1 MLRSKRYDYITFEAS
16 ILPSS
21 DYFNSVLF
29 RKKENDAISRHAEV
43 EALGPQI
50 VAHMI
55 LLYIILVQHSQ
66 HKQKIHPRHARKYFQ
81 KCGQNNLCVQIYP
94 VTQRSIMIQVL

>member
-1 MLRSKRYDYITFEAS
+1 
-16 ILPSS
+16 
-21 DYFNSVLF
+21 
-29 RKKENDAISRHAEV
+29 
-43 EALGPQI
+43 
-50 VAHMI
+50 MI

>member
-21 DYFNSVLF
+21 YYFNSALF
-29 RKKENDAISRHAEV
+29 REKENDAISRHAEV

-66 HKQKIHPRHARKYFQ
+66 HKQKNSPSSCA
-81 KCGQNNLCVQIYP
+81 QIFSEMW
-94 VTQRSIMIQVL
+94 TK